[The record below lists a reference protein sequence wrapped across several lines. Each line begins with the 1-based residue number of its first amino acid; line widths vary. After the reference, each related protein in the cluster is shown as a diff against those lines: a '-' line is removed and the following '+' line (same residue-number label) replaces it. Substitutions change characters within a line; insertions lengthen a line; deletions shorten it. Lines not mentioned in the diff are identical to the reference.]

1 MDLVS
6 GLLRRVCRRRISC
19 GGEESVLRG
28 FEKSGEL
35 VRAVGEARAGVSGK
49 NDQL

>member
-6 GLLRRVCRRRISC
+6 GLLRRVCGRRRI
-19 GGEESVLRG
+19 GGEESVLHR
-28 FEKSGEL
+28 FEKRGKL
-35 VRAVGEARAGVSGK
+35 VRAVGEARAGVAGK